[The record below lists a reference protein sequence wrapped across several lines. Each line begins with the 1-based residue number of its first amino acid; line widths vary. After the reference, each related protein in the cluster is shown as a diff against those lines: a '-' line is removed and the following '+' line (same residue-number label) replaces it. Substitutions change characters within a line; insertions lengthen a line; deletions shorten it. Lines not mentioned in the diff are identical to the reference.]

1 MRQSLSMEH
10 PPSERRLTPRR
21 LLWVLI
27 ALWLVLY
34 GSFALLRPPL
44 LDDADSVHAE
54 VAREMVARHD
64 WITLYAN
71 GIRYL
76 EKAPLL
82 YWSMAASFR
91 VFGGNAGGTHTWS
104 ARLPLALSTLALL
117 LAVFALGRRCFVA
130 AAERR
135 CSDDAAERR
144 CSDDAAE
151 RRCLNDLA
159 GFYAALVLATS
170 FGLFI
175 FTRILIPDAIVCLWL
190 TLAML
195 CFWRSLMRPTRAN
208 AAGFA
213 VACALGVLT
222 KGLIGLVFPLLIVLV
237 YLAMTRNLRHLR
249 RWHPLLGVIIFLAI
263 AAPWHV
269 AAGIA
274 NPTVGHPGALPTA
287 GNVHGFFWFY
297 FVNEHLL
304 RYLNRRVPRD
314 YDTVPLALFWG
325 LLMVWMLPWSAFLP
339 SALRCVPLRRWWRGL
354 ASDALN
360 ELDEPDRARLLC
372 FVWAAVPMV
381 FFSFSTRQ
389 EYYVLPAM
397 PALALLIGDRLAR
410 DARSVKVPRMWLA
423 WLLFPVGVCGAAVA
437 LYFALHSGVPR
448 GDLAAALSTN
458 PGDYALSFGHF
469 LDLSTRAMAFFRVPL
484 VLTAFAL
491 LVGAGGHL
499 LLRRAARPHAAI
511 AALAAGSVLFLI
523 SAHIALVTFS
533 PVLSSA
539 GLAEAIR
546 PLLKPGDVIVLNGEY
561 ESGSTLGF
569 YLHRQVRILNGRSS
583 NLWYGSFFPDAP
595 AIFEDDASIARLWS
609 GPQRVFLLTDAGAPP
624 HLPGAVYT
632 IAVSGGKAVLS
643 NRQ

>member
-10 PPSERRLTPRR
+10 PPSERRFAPRT
-21 LLWVLI
+21 LLWILI

-64 WITLYAN
+64 WVTLYAN

-91 VFGGNAGGTHTWS
+91 CFGVHTWS
-104 ARLPLALSTLALL
+104 ARLPLALYTLALL
-117 LAVFALGRRCFVA
+117 LAVFALGRRWL
-130 AAERR
+130 
-135 CSDDAAERR
+135 DDV
-144 CSDDAAE
+144 
-151 RRCLNDLA
+151 A

-175 FTRILIPDAIVCLWL
+175 FTRILIPDAMVCLWL

-195 CFWRSLMRPTRAN
+195 CFWRSLAHPTGAN

-213 VACALGVLT
+213 LACALGVLT

-237 YLAMTRNLRHLR
+237 YLTMTRNLIHLR
-249 RWHPLLGVIIFLAI
+249 RWHPLLGALIFFAI

-269 AAGIA
+269 AAGLA
-274 NPTVGHPGALPTA
+274 NPTQGHPGALPTP

-325 LLMVWMLPWSAFLP
+325 LIVVWMLPWSAFLP
-339 SALRCVPLRRWWRGL
+339 SALRYVPLRRWWRK
-354 ASDALN
+354 AA
-360 ELDEPDRARLLC
+360 LDEPDRARLLC

-410 DARSVKVPRMWLA
+410 GARATMRPRMA
-423 WLLFPVGVCGAAVA
+423 WLLFILAACGAALA
-437 LYFALHSGVPR
+437 LFFILHSGTPS
-448 GDLAAALSTN
+448 GELAAALSTN

-484 VLTAFAL
+484 VLTAIAL
-491 LVGAGGHL
+491 LVGTGGY
-499 LLRRAARPHAAI
+499 LRLRGYLQLREHAAI

-523 SAHIALVTFS
+523 AAHIALVTFS

-539 GLAEAIR
+539 RLADAIR
-546 PLLKPGDVIVLNGEY
+546 PRLGPQDVIVLNGEY

-595 AIFEDDASIARLWS
+595 AIFDDDASIATLWN
-609 GPQRVFLLTDAGAPP
+609 GPRRIFLLTDAAHPP
-624 HLPGAVYT
+624 HLPSAIYS
-632 IAVSGGKAVLS
+632 IATSGGKAVLS
-643 NRQ
+643 NRP

>member
-10 PPSERRLTPRR
+10 PPSESRVAQRTLI
-21 LLWVLI
+21 WVVI
-27 ALWLVLY
+27 ALWLLLY
-34 GSFALLRPPL
+34 SSFALLRPPL

-64 WITLYAN
+64 WVTLYAN

-91 VFGGNAGGTHTWS
+91 CFGVHTWS
-104 ARLPLALSTLALL
+104 ARLPLALYTLMLL
-117 LAVFALGRRCFVA
+117 LVVFALARRCFP
-130 AAERR
+130 
-135 CSDDAAERR
+135 DA
-144 CSDDAAE
+144 
-151 RRCLNDLA
+151 LA
-159 GFYAALVLATS
+159 GFYASLVLMTS

-175 FTRILIPDAIVCLWL
+175 FTRILIPDAMVCLWI
-190 TLAML
+190 AVAIL
-195 CFWRSLMRPTRAN
+195 CFWRSLAQPTRAN

-222 KGLIGLVFPLLIVLV
+222 KGLIGLVFPLLIVTV

-249 RWHPLLGVIIFLAI
+249 RWHPLLGMLIFFAI

-269 AAGIA
+269 AAGLA
-274 NPTVGHPGALPTA
+274 NPAQGHPAALPTP
-287 GNVHGFFWFY
+287 GNVHGWYWFY

-304 RYLNRRVPRD
+304 RYLNRRIPRD

-325 LLMVWMLPWSAFLP
+325 LLVIWLLPWSAFLG
-339 SALRCVPLRRWWRGL
+339 SALCRVPLRRWWRGKP
-354 ASDALN
+354 LN
-360 ELDEPDRARLLC
+360 GAEPARLLF

-397 PALALLIGDRLAR
+397 PALALLIGGWLAQ
-410 DARSVKVPRMWLA
+410 DTADSAPPRMRTA
-423 WLLFPVGVCGAAVA
+423 WLLFVAGSCGAAVA
-437 LYFALHSGVPR
+437 LFFAVHSTSPT
-448 GDLAAALSTN
+448 GDLAATLSSN

-484 VLTAFAL
+484 LLTAAAL
-491 LVGAGGHL
+491 LAGTGGHL
-499 LLRRAARPHAAI
+499 LLRRAGHRDAAI
-511 AALAAGSVLFLI
+511 GTLAGGSVLFLI
-523 SAHIALVTFS
+523 AAHMALVTFS

-539 GLAEAIR
+539 ALAEAIR
-546 PLLKPGDVIVLNGEY
+546 PHLVPEDVVVLNGEY

-569 YLHRQVRILNGRSS
+569 YLQRQVRILNGRSS

-595 AIFEDDASIARLWS
+595 AIFDDDASIARLWS
-609 GPQRVFLLTDAGAPP
+609 GPRRVFLLTDAAQPP
-624 HLPGAVYT
+624 HLPGTVYT
-632 IAVSGGKAVLS
+632 VAASGGKAVLS
-643 NRQ
+643 NRP

>member
-10 PPSERRLTPRR
+10 EPSEKRLAPRT
-21 LLWVLI
+21 LLWMLI
-27 ALWLVLY
+27 ALWLVVY

-64 WITLYAN
+64 WTTLYAN

-91 VFGGNAGGTHTWS
+91 CFGVHTGS
-104 ARLPLALSTLALL
+104 ARLPLALYTLALL
-117 LAVFALGRRCFVA
+117 LVVFALGRRCFSNA
-130 AAERR
+130 
-135 CSDDAAERR
+135 
-144 CSDDAAE
+144 
-151 RRCLNDLA
+151 LT
-159 GFYAALVLATS
+159 GFYAALVLLTS

-175 FTRILIPDAIVCLWL
+175 FTRILIPDAMVCLWL

-195 CFWRSLMRPTRAN
+195 CFWRSLAEPTRAN

-213 VACALGVLT
+213 IACALGVLT
-222 KGLIGLVFPLLIVLV
+222 KGLIGLVFPLLIVAV
-237 YLAMTRNLRHLR
+237 YLAMTRNLGHLR
-249 RWHPLLGVIIFLAI
+249 RWHPLLGALIFFAI

-269 AAGIA
+269 AAGLA
-274 NPTVGHPGALPTA
+274 NPTEGHPGALPSP
-287 GNVHGFFWFY
+287 GNVHGWYWFY

-325 LLMVWMLPWSAFLP
+325 LLLVWLLPWSAFLP
-339 SALRCVPLRRWWRGL
+339 SALCRVPLRRWWRG
-354 ASDALN
+354 APLN
-360 ELDEPDRARLLC
+360 GAEPARLLL
-372 FVWAAVPMV
+372 FVWAAVPML

-397 PALALLIGDRLAR
+397 PALALLIGGWLAE
-410 DARSVKVPRMWLA
+410 DAAGTTRPRMRIA
-423 WLLFPVGVCGAAVA
+423 WLLFAVGACDAAVA
-437 LYFALHSGVPR
+437 LFFALHSSAPQ

-484 VLTAFAL
+484 LLTAVAL
-491 LVGAGGHL
+491 FLSTGGHL
-499 LLRRAARPHAAI
+499 LLRRAGRGDAAI
-511 AALAAGSVLFLI
+511 GMLAGGGVLFLVA
-523 SAHIALVTFS
+523 AHMALVTFS

-539 GLAEAIR
+539 TLADAIR
-546 PLLKPGDVIVLNGEY
+546 PRLGPSDVIVLNGEY

-569 YLHRQVRILNGRSS
+569 YLQRQVRILNGRSS
-583 NLWYGSFFPDAP
+583 NLWYGSFFSDAP
-595 AIFEDDASIARLWS
+595 AIFDDDASVGRLWS
-609 GPQRVFLLTDAGAPP
+609 GPRRVFLLTDAAALP
-624 HLPGAVYT
+624 HLPGAVFT
-632 IAVSGGKAVLS
+632 LAESGGKAVLS
-643 NRQ
+643 NRP

>member
-1 MRQSLSMEH
+1 MQQSFTMEH
-10 PPSERRLTPRR
+10 PPSESRIAPRT
-21 LLWVLI
+21 LIWVVI
-27 ALWLVLY
+27 ALWLLLY

-76 EKAPLL
+76 EKTPLL

-91 VFGGNAGGTHTWS
+91 CFGVHTWS
-104 ARLPLALSTLALL
+104 ARLPLALYTLL
-117 LAVFALGRRCFVA
+117 LLLVVFAIGQRCFQNA
-130 AAERR
+130 F
-135 CSDDAAERR
+135 
-144 CSDDAAE
+144 
-151 RRCLNDLA
+151 A
-159 GFYAALVLATS
+159 GFYAALVLLTN

-175 FTRILIPDAIVCLWL
+175 FTRILIPDAMVCLWL
-190 TLAML
+190 AVAML
-195 CFWRSLMRPTRAN
+195 CFWRSLAQPTRAN

-222 KGLIGLVFPLLIVLV
+222 KGLIGLVFPVLIVIV
-237 YLAMTRNLRHLR
+237 YLAMTRNLAHLR
-249 RWHPLLGVIIFLAI
+249 RWHPLLGMLIFFVI

-269 AAGIA
+269 AAGMA
-274 NPTVGHPGALPTA
+274 NPTQGHPGAVPTP
-287 GNVHGFFWFY
+287 GNVHGWYWFY

-325 LLMVWMLPWSAFLP
+325 LLLIWLLPWSVFLG
-339 SALRCVPLRRWWRGL
+339 SALCRVPLRRWWRGKP
-354 ASDALN
+354 LN
-360 ELDEPDRARLLC
+360 GAEPARLLF

-397 PALALLIGDRLAR
+397 PALALLIGGWLAQ
-410 DARSVKVPRMWLA
+410 DAADTAPPRMRTA
-423 WLLFPVGVCGAAVA
+423 WLLFVVGSCGAAVA
-437 LYFALHSGVPR
+437 LFFALHSPSPT
-448 GDLAAALSTN
+448 GDLAATLSSN

-469 LDLSTRAMAFFRVPL
+469 LDLSTRAMAFFRMPL
-484 VLTAFAL
+484 LLTAAAL
-491 LVGAGGHL
+491 LVGTGGHL
-499 LLRRAARPHAAI
+499 LLWRAGRRHAAI
-511 AALAAGSVLFLI
+511 ASLAGGGVLFLI
-523 SAHIALVTFS
+523 AAHMALVTFS

-539 GLAEAIR
+539 TLADAIR
-546 PLLKPGDVIVLNGEY
+546 PRLQPNDVIVLNGEY

-583 NLWYGSFFPDAP
+583 NLWYGSFFSDAP
-595 AIFEDDASIARLWS
+595 AIFDDDASIARLWR
-609 GPQRVFLLTDAGAPP
+609 GPRRIFLMTDAAKPP
-624 HLPGAVYT
+624 HLPDAAFT
-632 IAVSGGKAVLS
+632 IAASGGKAVLS
-643 NRQ
+643 NRP